1 MTTTQLA
8 VLMFYRALLIGSL
21 MYVVGYL
28 DWSAWWL
35 LLLAFIPMLDTQEKS
50 HE

>member
-1 MTTTQLA
+1 VTTVQFAIL
-8 VLMFYRALLIGSL
+8 LFYRALIIGSL

-35 LLLAFIPMLDTQEKS
+35 LLLAFIPIFDTQEKKP
-50 HE
+50 

>member
-1 MTTTQLA
+1 MNSVQLA
-8 VLMFYRALLIGSL
+8 LMLTYRAFLIGSL

-35 LLLAFIPMLDTQEKS
+35 LLFGFIA
-50 HE
+50 

>member
-1 MTTTQLA
+1 MTTIQFAILF
-8 VLMFYRALLIGSL
+8 FYRALLIGSL

-35 LLLAFIPMLDTQEKS
+35 LLLGFIPILETQEKNA
-50 HE
+50 